1 MLMNKKL
8 LRDFLVPTP
17 TQAFWCSVLAIMSVF
32 FVYRNV
38 LIARLT
44 DGQAISPDLVGE
56 TFKSQLAVLN
66 QYQFVQTGVIVIFWA
81 LVGLC
86 TFAVYAAIRNSGS
99 TVMDE
104 VTINREYTNAKV
116 QPKHFSWVAIRI
128 LAAIGLIIA
137 LQATWRVGLPGW
149 FGLIEQFMLGTI
161 GFGSI
166 LTLIIGI
173 AGLAANYYLLWLLLH
188 TAIIADRL

>member
-1 MLMNKKL
+1 MNKKL
-8 LRDFLVPTP
+8 LRDFLIPTP
-17 TQAFWCSVLAIMSVF
+17 TQAFWCSVLALVSVF

-38 LIARLT
+38 LIERLSN
-44 DGQAISPDLVGE
+44 GQAISPDLVGE

-66 QYQFVQTGVIVIFWA
+66 QYQGVQTAVIVTFWA

-104 VTINREYTNAKV
+104 VTINREYTNAQA
-116 QPKHFSWVAIRI
+116 QPKQYSWVGIRI
-128 LAAIGLIIA
+128 AAAIGLIIA
-137 LQATWRVGLPGW
+137 LQVTWRVGLPGW
-149 FGLIEQFMLGTI
+149 FNLIEQFMLGAI
-161 GFGSI
+161 SIGSI
-166 LTLIIGI
+166 LTLIIGVV
-173 AGLAANYYLLWLLLH
+173 GLAANYYLLWLLLH

>member
-8 LRDFLVPTP
+8 LRDFLLPTP
-17 TQAFWCSVLAIMSVF
+17 TQAFWCAVLSILSVF

-44 DGQAISPDLVGE
+44 NGQAISPDLVGE

-66 QYQFVQTGVIVIFWA
+66 QYQVVQTGVIVIFWA

-104 VTINREYTNAKV
+104 VTINREYTNAKLI
-116 QPKHFSWVAIRI
+116 PKHFSWVAIRI
-128 LAAIGLIIA
+128 AAAIGLIFA
-137 LQATWRVGLPGW
+137 LQFSWRVGLPGW
-149 FGLIEQFMLGTI
+149 FSLIEQFMLGTI
-161 GFGSI
+161 SFWSI
-166 LTLIIGI
+166 LSLLIGIIG
-173 AGLAANYYLLWLLLH
+173 LAVNYYLLWLLLH